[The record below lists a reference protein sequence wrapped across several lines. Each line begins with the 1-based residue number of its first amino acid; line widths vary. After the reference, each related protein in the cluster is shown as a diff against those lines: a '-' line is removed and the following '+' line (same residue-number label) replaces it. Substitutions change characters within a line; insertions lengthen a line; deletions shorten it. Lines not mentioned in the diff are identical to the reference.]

1 MRNRWMI
8 PAALAAVCVAAMP
21 VAAQDALPRLPF
33 GSAVVVL
40 PVQATLPTPG
50 GDWPGRSGSAEEARL
65 TMDAELAFALGE
77 RRGASNWAL
86 AEDLRRRVGRN
97 PMTRVDPDRVAY
109 QGLIAEPDRR
119 DRIYE
124 PLHSELRTLAA
135 LFDTRFVVLP
145 LVLRSL
151 PVGGDGSSAEEQPEG
166 TPACAGDA
174 PAQRGELLLALI
186 DIRRSAV
193 LWHGTVRGTATCP
206 DAGGLLAGLA
216 ATIAERLTES

>member
-1 MRNRWMI
+1 MRTRWMI
-8 PAALAAVCVAAMP
+8 PAALAAVCAAAVP
-21 VAAQDALPRLPF
+21 ASGQEALPRLPF

-40 PVQATLPTPG
+40 PVQASLPSPG
-50 GDWPGRSGSAEEARL
+50 GSWPGRATSAEDARL
-65 TMDAELAFALGE
+65 TMEAELAFALGE

-86 AEDLRRRVGRN
+86 PQDLRDRVARN

-109 QGLIAEPDRR
+109 QGLIGEPDRR

-145 LVLRSL
+145 MVLRSL
-151 PVGGDGSSAEEQPEG
+151 PVVSGESTGGASGNVPTCEG
-166 TPACAGDA
+166 GA
-174 PAQRGELLLALI
+174 PAERGELLLALI

-193 LWHGTVRGTATCP
+193 LWHGMVRGAATCP

>member
-1 MRNRWMI
+1 MI
-8 PAALAAVCVAAMP
+8 PAALAAVCATPAP
-21 VAAQDALPRLPF
+21 SAGQEALPRLPF

-50 GDWPGRSGSAEEARL
+50 GSWPGRSGSAEDARL
-65 TMDAELAFALGE
+65 TMDAELAFAFGE

-86 AEDLRRRVGRN
+86 AEDLRRRVARN

-109 QGLIAEPDRR
+109 QGLLAEPDRR

-151 PVGGDGSSAEEQPEG
+151 PVGADEEDWAP
-166 TPACAGDA
+166 GDA
-174 PAQRGELLLALI
+174 PACEGDAPVERGELLLALI

-206 DAGGLLAGLA
+206 DADGLLAGLA